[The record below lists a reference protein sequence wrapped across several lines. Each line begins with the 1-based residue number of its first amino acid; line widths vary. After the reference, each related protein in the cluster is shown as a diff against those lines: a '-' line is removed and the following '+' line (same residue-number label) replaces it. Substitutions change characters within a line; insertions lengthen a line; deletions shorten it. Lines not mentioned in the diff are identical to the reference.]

1 MMSTY
6 FGRTLPVKQ
15 DDDNGDP
22 LSGGHHSLLT
32 VLLILKRTRYYLKS
46 RWRIFLCFLVL
57 VDKASLFFSK
67 PHDILWLLP
76 RAGSGWGGGGV

>member
-22 LSGGHHSLLT
+22 LSGGHLSLCFT
-32 VLLILKRTRYYLKS
+32 PTSSTESVVL
-46 RWRIFLCFLVL
+46 FLCS
-57 VDKASLFFSK
+57 KA
-67 PHDILWLLP
+67 HNI
-76 RAGSGWGGGGV
+76 A